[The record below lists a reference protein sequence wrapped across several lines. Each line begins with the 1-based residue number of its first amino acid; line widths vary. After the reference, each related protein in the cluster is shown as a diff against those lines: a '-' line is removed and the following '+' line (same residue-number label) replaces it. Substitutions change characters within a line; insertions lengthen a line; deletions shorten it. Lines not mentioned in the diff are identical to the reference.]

1 MNQDLREL
9 AVYAD
14 AASAEVVAGLLRSE
28 GIPVQVLGNE
38 PVPGLSI
45 AYRLMVPVDML
56 HRARLVLSQPPLS
69 EEELAV
75 IAAGQ
80 PHADDGIPK

>member
-28 GIPVQVLGNE
+28 GVTVQVLGNE

-45 AYRLMVPVDML
+45 AYRLMVSAEML
-56 HRARLVLSQPPLS
+56 HRARQVLLQPPLS
-69 EEELAV
+69 EEELAA
-75 IAAGQ
+75 IAEG
-80 PHADDGIPK
+80 HSGADEP